1 MFQPFPFF
9 IEFTEPELWFIAMAL
24 VLSVMDVLTG
34 FVGAA
39 IRGQISSTKMR
50 EGLGH
55 KMVLVLM
62 IVMAVLLQGFTTHIG
77 DTGWNVPLIM
87 PVCGYI
93 AVMEVASIVENAKGA
108 YPEIADSPLFRLFD
122 NSRDD
127 ETAGAAGSEEQ

>member
-9 IEFTEPELWFIAMAL
+9 ITFTEPELWFIAMAL

-34 FVGAA
+34 FIGAA
-39 IRGQISSTKMR
+39 VRGQISSTKMR

-62 IVMAVLLQGFTTHIG
+62 IAMAVLLQGFTTHIG

-93 AVMEVASIVENAKGA
+93 SVMEVASIIENAKKA
-108 YPEIADSPLFRLFD
+108 YPQLADSPLLKIFE

-127 ETAGAAGSEEQ
+127 DESSS

>member
-9 IEFTEPELWFIAMAL
+9 IQFTEPELWFIAMAL

-34 FVGAA
+34 FIGAA
-39 IRGQISSTKMR
+39 VRGQISSTKMR

-62 IVMAVLLQGFTTHIG
+62 IAMAVLLQGFTTHIG

-93 AVMEVASIVENAKGA
+93 SVMEVASIIENAKKA
-108 YPEIADSPLFRLFD
+108 YPQIADSPLLKFFE

-127 ETAGAAGSEEQ
+127 GESSS

>member
-34 FVGAA
+34 FTGAA
-39 IRGQISSTKMR
+39 VRGQISSTKMR

-62 IVMAVLLQGFTTHIG
+62 IAMAVLLQGFTTHIG

-93 AVMEVASIVENAKGA
+93 SVMEVASIIENAKKA
-108 YPEIADSPLFRLFD
+108 YPQIADSPLLKIFE

-127 ETAGAAGSEEQ
+127 GESSS

>member
-34 FVGAA
+34 FIGAA
-39 IRGQISSTKMR
+39 VRGQISSTKMR

-62 IVMAVLLQGFTTHIG
+62 IAMAVLLQGFTTHIG

-93 AVMEVASIVENAKGA
+93 SVMEVASIIENAKKA
-108 YPEIADSPLFRLFD
+108 YPQIADSPLLKIFE

-127 ETAGAAGSEEQ
+127 GESSS

>member
-9 IEFTEPELWFIAMAL
+9 IQFTEPELWFIAMAL
-24 VLSVMDVLTG
+24 VLSVMDILTG
-34 FVGAA
+34 FIGAA

-93 AVMEVASIVENAKGA
+93 AVMEVASIVENAKSA
-108 YPEIADSPLFRLFD
+108 YPQIADSPLFRLFD
-122 NSRDD
+122 NESHDD
-127 ETAGAAGSEEQ
+127 SEGAA